1 MSEHE
6 KAIWVRASAEE
17 TFRYVSSISNLPE
30 FVPHLE
36 AVREDEDNH
45 VFGIMNWGEG
55 RRNEVSGFFRADHAN
70 LRLDW
75 ESDGTPEYR
84 GWLQIVPERRDQA
97 RMTAHISMPSA
108 AAEVAPPNPGLASER
123 IERSLN
129 GSLRAIRDALE
140 SRMAPTRS
148 AV

>member
-6 KAIWVRASAEE
+6 KTIWVRTPADE
-17 TFRYVSSISNLPE
+17 TFRYVSSVSNLTE
-30 FVPHLE
+30 FVPYLE

-55 RRNEVSGFFRADHAN
+55 RRNEVSGFFRADQAN

-84 GWLQIVPERRDQA
+84 GWLQVEAERRDQS
-97 RMTAHISMPSA
+97 RITAHISMPSA
-108 AAEVAPPNPGLASER
+108 AAEVPPANPGLASER

-140 SRMAPTRS
+140 NRMAPTRS